1 MKYKNFLIRLFDL
14 ILVLGLLAGYQAV
27 IYSRDK
33 EATIAELKSQVN
45 QLQGEKEDIL
55 EAAKNSG
62 KLGTVVRYFNDNVLT
77 GCGNGCGNDSCLWII
92 LLLCCCGGWGNN
104 GFGCGGCGNG
114 CNCGGC

>member
-1 MKYKNFLIRLFDL
+1 M
-14 ILVLGLLAGYQAV
+14 

-62 KLGTVVRYFNDNVLT
+62 KLGTMMHLSVRQER
-77 GCGNGCGNDSCLWII
+77 IKMEHI
-92 LLLCCCGGWGNN
+92 LEVRRDLAEKLK
-104 GFGCGGCGNG
+104 
-114 CNCGGC
+114 

>member
-33 EATIAELKSQVN
+33 EATIAELKSQIN

-62 KLGTVVRYFNDNVLT
+62 KLGK
-77 GCGNGCGNDSCLWII
+77 GGASACL
-92 LLLCCCGGWGNN
+92 LYTSPSPRDLSTSRMPSSA
-104 GFGCGGCGNG
+104 
-114 CNCGGC
+114 